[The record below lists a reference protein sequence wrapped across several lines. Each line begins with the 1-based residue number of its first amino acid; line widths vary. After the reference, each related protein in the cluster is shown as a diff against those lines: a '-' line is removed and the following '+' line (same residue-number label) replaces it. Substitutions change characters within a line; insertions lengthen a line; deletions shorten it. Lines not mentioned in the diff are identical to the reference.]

1 MVLNDFL
8 TNAVLPFLLV
18 FVLIFAVL
26 QKSKVLGEEKN
37 QIDAL
42 VSLTIALIL
51 VAVPGPQKFII
62 INLMPWLAVAL
73 AVLLVFFIL
82 YGFVAGDIS
91 SLPKWMKI
99 VFGIMAFV
107 FTGAVVFY
115 LTNLDILLE
124 SWFSGTGDFLINV
137 IIIVLVIG
145 GVVWVAMTN
154 KEGSSK

>member
-99 VFGIMAFV
+99 IFGIMAFV

-115 LTNLDILLE
+115 LTNLDVLLE
-124 SWFSGTGDFLINV
+124 SWFSGTGDFLINA
-137 IIIVLVIG
+137 IIVVLVVG

-154 KEGSSK
+154 KEGSSA